1 MGCMRAGHSGRG
13 SGSSNYTPR
22 KGRNDFT
29 SAVRIILDRLEGGEP
44 YTVNKLTD
52 VTGLNYRTVKKAL
65 ALLESVQAELE
76 SKRLDISHADKMTMV
91 HMKARVG
98 MTSLPDNIQ
107 QLIIKTAYYP
117 TPSAEEELL
126 VHLLL
131 HKAVGPASARP
142 LRHFKTVDELVEA
155 GQIGSKDGKY
165 YLSSMGKTVAEGSL
179 KIYPE
184 LRDMV

>member
-1 MGCMRAGHSGRG
+1 MQASYSRKSRVGNSTA
-13 SGSSNYTPR
+13 R
-22 KGRNDFT
+22 KGRKDFT
-29 SAVRIILDRLEGGEP
+29 SAVRIILGKLESGEP

-65 ALLESVQAELE
+65 GLLESIQAELE

-107 QLIIKTAYYP
+107 QLIIKAAYYP

-131 HKAVGPASARP
+131 HKAVDPASATQ
-142 LRHFKTVDELVEA
+142 LVHFKTLDELVEA
-155 GQIGSKDGKY
+155 EQIESKGGKY
-165 YLSSMGKTVAEGSL
+165 YLSQMGKTVAEGSL

-184 LRDMV
+184 LKDLV

>member
-1 MGCMRAGHSGRG
+1 MQTSYSGTDNG
-13 SGSSNYTPR
+13 ESNYTIH
-22 KGRNDFT
+22 KGRKDFT
-29 SAVRIILDRLEGGEP
+29 SAVRIILSKLESGEP

-65 ALLESVQAELE
+65 ELLESIQIELE

-131 HKAVGPASARP
+131 HKAVDPASATP
-142 LRHFKTVDELVEA
+142 LRHFKTLDELVEA
-155 GQIGSKDGKY
+155 EQIESKDGKY
-165 YLSSMGKTVAEGSL
+165 YLSSIGKTVAEGSL

-184 LRDMV
+184 LKDVV